1 MAQSA
6 RESRKTP
13 LSIEPFWE
21 RPTSD
26 PPIRWEKWR
35 IQLKLA
41 ILAREN
47 ITIDTLLQPKPSTV
61 RLPVEPKYE
70 MPIDD
75 TTEEAERE
83 RRVRNNQL
91 KLQWELKCKKITKA
105 GILCGERPWN
115 LCDQK
120 CVSLLYLSIG
130 TEGRRLLKQKFPHD
144 NIYDLTTLKLWEM
157 MEIAFI
163 RPRNITFDRFVF
175 FSRKQKKGET
185 VEQFYSILK
194 ELAENCDFENR
205 EDAIIRDIFITNML
219 DDDIQR
225 ELLRDT
231 VEPERAL
238 SIAVN
243 MEMGNQNKQR
253 ISSNNGATG
262 STVNTVPQFNRFR
275 GAGVRGPQS
284 SRTVTN
290 RASIGQCRGCGQVWT
305 PTHRQ
310 VCPAMGKKC
319 NHCGLQN
326 HFAKVCR
333 RRPNSTR
340 NTQQTNRIN
349 NIDTAETSNQ
359 NSSQESLNV
368 NYINYNAQI
377 NSDYD
382 SSDDNYVATVENTSS
397 LNLTLKNLTLT
408 IGNTNCDLLL
418 NSGSGCTIINMSL
431 AREIMFNCAQSQWS
445 EKRPLE
451 LKSFSNDIVQPLGT
465 LKTPVK
471 CNDWSIQKAKITV
484 VSDGFRPIL
493 GRDLFDQLGITISQK
508 PCPQSEVNNTDPP
521 CAIKKSMAKEFPDL
535 FSRIGKSKNHTFNSK
550 FHKNCRVI
558 HQKGRKVPIHL
569 QPKVKIELEKLLN
582 EGHIE
587 KLNNCCDQFFIS
599 PIVLTVKKDKSIKI
613 ALDSIIL
620 NKAIHKNKYQMPNI
634 DSLIQTISQT
644 LSTAPQETAYST
656 TLDLQYAYSQLKL
669 HSDTARHCNFN
680 IVSGDMTGTY
690 RFKTGFYGLTDMP
703 AEFQKAIDCTLAGLE
718 NTFCFLDDILIVS
731 RGGIEKHLHL
741 VRKSLIKLDQEN
753 LRINL
758 AKCHFAKETIE
769 WLGHN
774 ITQSGVTPLSSKTDA
789 IGKLSA
795 PTNLKK
801 LRSFMG
807 SVHHLGKFIPNLSQL
822 CYHLRPLL
830 KKNSKFLWT
839 EEHDKQFS
847 LIKEQITETTE
858 NKHFNPDLETRIKCD
873 ASRKGL
879 GCALEQRTPN
889 GWHTVAFA
897 SRFLNSVEDRYSIN
911 ELELLGVVWS
921 VEHFKYYLYGKPF
934 TVITDHRALLSIMRE
949 NRSNKSYNSRLTRWV
964 DRLLP
969 FEFSI
974 DHLPGT
980 KKGLVDYISR
990 DPHQQAA
997 NISTYDE

>member
-70 MPIDD
+70 MPLDD

-91 KLQWELKCKKITKA
+91 KLQWELKCQKITEA

-130 TEGRRLLKQKFPHD
+130 TEGRRLLTQKFPHD
-144 NIYDLTTLKLWEM
+144 NIYNLTTLKLWEM

-163 RPRNITFDRFVF
+163 RPRNITFDRLVF

-205 EDAIIRDIFITNML
+205 EEAIIRDIFITNML

-231 VEPERAL
+231 VEPESAL

-243 MEMGNQNKQR
+243 MEMGNQNQQR

-262 STVNTVPQFNRFR
+262 STVNTVHQFNRFP

-290 RASIGQCRGCGQVWT
+290 RASIGQCRGCGQAWT
-305 PTHRQ
+305 PTHCH

-333 RRPNSTR
+333 RRFNSTR

-382 SSDDNYVATVENTSS
+382 SSDDNYVATIENTSS
-397 LNLTLKNLTLT
+397 PNLTLKNLSLT

-418 NSGSGCTIINMSL
+418 DSGSGCTIINMSL

-508 PCPQSEVNNTDPP
+508 PCPQSEVNNIDPP

-535 FSRIGKSKNHTFNSK
+535 ISNWEIKKPHG
-550 FHKNCRVI
+550 
-558 HQKGRKVPIHL
+558 
-569 QPKVKIELEKLLN
+569 
-582 EGHIE
+582 
-587 KLNNCCDQFFIS
+587 QF
-599 PIVLTVKKDKSIKI
+599 K
-613 ALDSIIL
+613 
-620 NKAIHKNKYQMPNI
+620 
-634 DSLIQTISQT
+634 ISQ
-644 LSTAPQETAYST
+644 
-656 TLDLQYAYSQLKL
+656 K
-669 HSDTARHCNFN
+669 
-680 IVSGDMTGTY
+680 
-690 RFKTGFYGLTDMP
+690 
-703 AEFQKAIDCTLAGLE
+703 
-718 NTFCFLDDILIVS
+718 
-731 RGGIEKHLHL
+731 
-741 VRKSLIKLDQEN
+741 
-753 LRINL
+753 
-758 AKCHFAKETIE
+758 
-769 WLGHN
+769 
-774 ITQSGVTPLSSKTDA
+774 LSSNTSKRT
-789 IGKLSA
+789 KSTHSP
-795 PTNLKK
+795 PTE
-801 LRSFMG
+801 S
-807 SVHHLGKFIPNLSQL
+807 
-822 CYHLRPLL
+822 
-830 KKNSKFLWT
+830 
-839 EEHDKQFS
+839 
-847 LIKEQITETTE
+847 E
-858 NKHFNPDLETRIKCD
+858 N
-873 ASRKGL
+873 
-879 GCALEQRTPN
+879 
-889 GWHTVAFA
+889 
-897 SRFLNSVEDRYSIN
+897 
-911 ELELLGVVWS
+911 
-921 VEHFKYYLYGKPF
+921 
-934 TVITDHRALLSIMRE
+934 
-949 NRSNKSYNSRLTRWV
+949 
-964 DRLLP
+964 
-969 FEFSI
+969 
-974 DHLPGT
+974 
-980 KKGLVDYISR
+980 
-990 DPHQQAA
+990 
-997 NISTYDE
+997 